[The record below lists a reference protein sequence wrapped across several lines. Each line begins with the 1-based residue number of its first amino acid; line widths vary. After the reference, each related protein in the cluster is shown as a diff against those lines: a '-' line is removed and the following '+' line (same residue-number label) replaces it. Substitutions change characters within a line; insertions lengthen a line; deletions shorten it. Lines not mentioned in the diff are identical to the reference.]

1 MSHYCLSKYSP
12 TNSIHKQ
19 YQQKNQGFTLIEI
32 LVVVVIM
39 GILAAIIV
47 PRVMDQP
54 DQARVTK
61 AKQDVQA
68 MVTAL
73 EMYKLQ
79 NYHYPSTDQGLEALI
94 SQPSGQPEARNWK
107 KGGYID
113 RLPDDPWGNSYKYLN
128 PGVHGVIDVFS
139 LGADG
144 SSGGDGINQDIGNW

>member
-1 MSHYCLSKYSP
+1 MLQKTRYIDSTKP
-12 TNSIHKQ
+12 TGRAA
-19 YQQKNQGFTLIEI
+19 GFTLIEI

-61 AKQDVQA
+61 AKSDIQSL
-68 MVTAL
+68 VTAL

-79 NYHYPSTDQGLEALI
+79 NYNYPSTDQGLQALLTK
-94 SQPSGQPEARNWK
+94 PDGQPEARNWK
-107 KGGYID
+107 TGGYID
-113 RLPDDPWGNSYKYLN
+113 RLPKDPWDNSYKYLS
-128 PGVHGVIDVFS
+128 PGAHGLFDVFS

-144 SSGGDGINQDIGNW
+144 VSGGEGIGEDIGSWTN

>member
-1 MSHYCLSKYSP
+1 MRQNPSP
-12 TNSIHKQ
+12 NHMYPKHTGTN
-19 YQQKNQGFTLIEI
+19 YGFTLIEI

-61 AKQDVQA
+61 AKTDIQSL
-68 MVTAL
+68 VTAL

-79 NYHYPSTDQGLEALI
+79 NYNYPSTNQGLEALV
-94 SQPSGQPEARNWK
+94 SKPSGQPEARNWK
-107 KGGYID
+107 TGGYID
-113 RLPDDPWGNSYKYLN
+113 RLPKDPWGNSYKYLS
-128 PGVHGVIDVFS
+128 PGVHGLFDVYS

-144 SSGGDGINQDIGNW
+144 LSGGEDIARDIGSWSD

>member
-1 MSHYCLSKYSP
+1 MPQNLSL
-12 TNSIHKQ
+12 KQ
-19 YQQKNQGFTLIEI
+19 QQTISGFTLIEI

-61 AKQDVQA
+61 AKSDIQSLS
-68 MVTAL
+68 TAL

-79 NYHYPSTDQGLEALI
+79 NYNYPSTDQGLEALI
-94 SQPSGQPEARNWK
+94 SRPNGQPEARNWK
-107 KGGYID
+107 TGGYID
-113 RLPDDPWGNSYKYLN
+113 RLPKDPWGNPYKFLS
-128 PGVHGVIDVFS
+128 PGAHGLYDVFS

-144 SSGGDGINQDIGNW
+144 VSGGDGINQDIGTWTE

>member
-1 MSHYCLSKYSP
+1 ML
-12 TNSIHKQ
+12 
-19 YQQKNQGFTLIEI
+19 QKFHNKTYPKPASRDAGFTLIEI

-61 AKQDVQA
+61 AKSDIQSL
-68 MVTAL
+68 VTAL

-79 NYHYPSTDQGLEALI
+79 NYNYPSTDQGLQALLTK
-94 SQPSGQPEARNWK
+94 PDGQPEARNWK
-107 KGGYID
+107 TGGYID
-113 RLPDDPWGNSYKYLN
+113 RLPNDPWDNSYKYLS
-128 PGVHGVIDVFS
+128 PGAHGPFDVFS

-144 SSGGDGINQDIGNW
+144 VSGGEGIGEDIGSWTN